1 MGLLFAGGAM
11 IGGGVVTMAVK
22 SDVELG
28 YRAAYG
34 VEADATPV
42 SVGFAPVP
50 GGGALSLRGVF

>member
-1 MGLLFAGGAM
+1 
-11 IGGGVVTMAVK
+11 MAVK